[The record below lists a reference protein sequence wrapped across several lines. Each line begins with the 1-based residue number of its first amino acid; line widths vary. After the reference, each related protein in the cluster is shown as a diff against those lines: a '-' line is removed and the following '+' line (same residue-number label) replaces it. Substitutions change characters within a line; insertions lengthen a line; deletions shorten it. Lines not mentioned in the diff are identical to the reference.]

1 MLCDIMHVMGE
12 HTETTHR
19 PPYPALHA
27 ARAAFPT
34 TIPVLLGYLF
44 VGIAFGVVL
53 RAQGYGLPWAALM
66 SLCIY
71 AGSMQFVAVA
81 LLSAGVSPAV
91 AAVTTLLVN
100 FRHLFYG
107 LTMLER
113 FAPLDRWRKGYMI
126 FALTDETYSLYCG
139 SRAPAGVDERWFLF
153 WVALMDQSYWVIGS
167 CIGSLAGSVLPFS
180 TQGIDFA
187 MTALFAVMLLE
198 QLRAAGAALPAII
211 GAVAAAACLLA
222 FGPQNFLLPS
232 MLVMTA
238 VLIALRPKLL
248 ANVTTE
254 APCE

>member
-1 MLCDIMHVMGE
+1 MTDTGKADH
-12 HTETTHR
+12 
-19 PPYPALHA
+19 PALRA
-27 ARAAFPT
+27 LKAAFPA
-34 TIPVLLGYLF
+34 TIPVLLGYVF

-53 RAQGYGLPWAALM
+53 RAQGYGLFWAALM
-66 SLCIY
+66 SVCIY
-71 AGSMQFVAVA
+71 AGSMQFVTVA
-81 LLSAGVSPAV
+81 LLAAGVSPAV

-153 WVALMDQSYWVIGS
+153 WIAVLDQSYWIIGS

-180 TQGIDFA
+180 TRGIDFA
-187 MTALFAVMLLE
+187 MTALFVVMLLE
-198 QLRAAGAALPAII
+198 QLKAARAALPAVI
-211 GAVAAAACLLA
+211 GAVAAVAGLLV
-222 FGPQNFLLPS
+222 FGAQSFLLPA

-238 VLIALRPKLL
+238 ALIALRPQLL
-248 ANVTTE
+248 AGGVAE
-254 APCE
+254 VPCE

>member
-1 MLCDIMHVMGE
+1 M
-12 HTETTHR
+12 TKTTSVN
-19 PPYPALHA
+19 ALK
-27 ARAAFPT
+27 AAFPA
-34 TIPVLLGYLF
+34 TIPVLLGYVF

-53 RAQGYGLPWAALM
+53 RAQGYGLVWAALM
-66 SLCIY
+66 SVCIY
-71 AGSMQFVAVA
+71 AGSMQFVTVA
-81 LLSAGVSPAV
+81 LLATGVSPAV

-153 WVALMDQSYWVIGS
+153 WVALLDQSYWIIGS

-180 TQGIDFA
+180 PRGIDFA
-187 MTALFAVMLLE
+187 MTALFVVMLLE
-198 QLRAAGAALPAII
+198 QLRAARAALPAVI
-211 GAVAAAACLLA
+211 GAVAAVAGLLV
-222 FGPQNFLLPS
+222 FGAQNFLLPA

-238 VLIALRPKLL
+238 ALIALRPQLL
-248 ANVTTE
+248 AIGSPEV
-254 APCE
+254 PCE

>member
-1 MLCDIMHVMGE
+1 MHVMNG
-12 HTETTHR
+12 HPETAHHATH
-19 PPYPALHA
+19 PALHA

-34 TIPVLLGYLF
+34 TIPVLLGYVF

-53 RAQGYGLPWAALM
+53 RTQGYGLPWAALM
-66 SLCIY
+66 SVCIY
-71 AGSMQFVAVA
+71 AGSMQFVTVA
-81 LLSAGVSPAV
+81 LLAAGVSPAV

-139 SRAPAGVDERWFLF
+139 SRAPAGVDERWYLF

-167 CIGSLAGSVLPFS
+167 FIGSLAGSVLPFS

-187 MTALFAVMLLE
+187 MTALFVVMLLE
-198 QLRAAGAALPAII
+198 QLKAAGAAMPAVI
-211 GAVAAAACLLA
+211 GAVAAVACLLT
-222 FGPQNFLLPS
+222 FGPQSFLLPA

-248 ANVTTE
+248 ALVATE
-254 APCE
+254 VPCE